1 MATALITGCSSG
13 FGLATAKL
21 FLAKGWDVIATMRT
35 PDATLFPESDRLTIL
50 PLDITSADSIADVVK
65 KAGAIDLLVNNAG
78 LGAAVPVELT
88 PLTTAQQL
96 MNTNVLGTLS
106 LTQAFLPLMR
116 ERKSGV
122 IINVSSSVTTKAMPL
137 IGVYRASKA
146 ALNAWSESL
155 AIEVRPF
162 GIRVHVV
169 LPGRSPE
176 TKFGENAQAYF
187 GGRDDPDYGN
197 LVNEFIQAAGNAHS
211 PVTHEGD
218 VAEAIF
224 AAANDQNTPL
234 YTAAGEDA
242 QQFLTQAQQRSPF
255 LTD

>member
-1 MATALITGCSSG
+1 MPTALITGCSSG
-13 FGLATAKL
+13 FGLTTAQL
-21 FLAKGWDVIATMRT
+21 FLARGWNVIATMRT
-35 PDATLFPESDRLTIL
+35 PDTTLFPDSDRLTIL
-50 PLDITSADSIADVVK
+50 PLDITSEESITDVVK

-96 MNTNVLGTLS
+96 MNTNVLGTLA

-116 ERKSGV
+116 EKKSGV
-122 IINVSSSVTTKAMPL
+122 IINVSSSVTTKAVPL
-137 IGVYRASKA
+137 IGLYRASKA

-176 TKFGENAQAYF
+176 TRFGENAQAYF
-187 GGRDDPDYGN
+187 GGRDDADYGN
-197 LVNEFIQAAGNAHS
+197 MVNAFIQMAGNTQA
-211 PVTHEGD
+211 PVTHAED
-218 VAEAIF
+218 VAAAIL
-224 AAANDQNTPL
+224 AVAEDQNAPL

-242 QQFLTQAQQRSPF
+242 MHFLTEAQHDSPF
-255 LTD
+255 CK

>member
-1 MATALITGCSSG
+1 MSTALITGCSSG
-13 FGLATAKL
+13 FGLETAKL
-21 FLAKGWDVIATMRT
+21 FLAKGWNVIATMRT
-35 PDATLFPESDRLTIL
+35 PDATLFPESDKLMIL
-50 PLDITSADSIADVVK
+50 PLDITSEASIADVVK

-116 ERKSGV
+116 EKKSGV
-122 IINVSSSVTTKAMPL
+122 IINVSSSVTTKAVPL
-137 IGVYRASKA
+137 IGLYRASKA

-187 GGRDDPDYGN
+187 GGRDNPDYGA
-197 LVNEFIQAAGNAHS
+197 LVNGFIQRAGDAHA
-211 PVTHEGD
+211 PVTHAED

-224 AAANDQNTPL
+224 AAATNENTPL

-242 QQFLTQAQQRSPF
+242 VQFLKEAQLRSPF
-255 LTD
+255 SE

>member
-1 MATALITGCSSG
+1 MSTALITGCSSG
-13 FGLATAKL
+13 FGLATATL
-21 FLAKGWDVIATMRT
+21 FLAKGWNVIATMRT
-35 PDATLFPESDRLTIL
+35 PDPSLFPESDKLTLL
-50 PLDITSADSIADVVK
+50 PLDITSEESINEVVK

-78 LGAAVPVELT
+78 VGAPVPVELT
-88 PLTTAQQL
+88 PLATAQQL
-96 MNTNVLGTLS
+96 MNTNVLGTLL

-116 ERKSGV
+116 EKKSGV

-155 AIEVRPF
+155 AIEARPF

-176 TKFGENAQAYF
+176 TKFGENARAYF
-187 GGRDDPDYGN
+187 GGQDDRVYGEM
-197 LVNEFIQAAGNAHS
+197 VNEFIRQGGNADA
-211 PVTHEGD
+211 PVTHADD
-218 VAEAIF
+218 VANAIY
-224 AAANDQNTPL
+224 AVARDQNAPL

-242 QQFLTQAQQRSPF
+242 RQFLTQAQQHSPF
-255 LTD
+255 AY